1 MRFCLFALICT
12 GFCSELGPC
21 KQSCAVTPKDCPNC
35 TTECLA
41 QEGKW
46 LDLEITCPSDSPN
59 SATSILYKIKKCTRL
74 AKKTISQTHCYG
86 STPPGRQICNDGNPL
101 PMNCRNCRRY
111 AKGKCK
117 PVTLIKSVIEV
128 ETAIPYTDE
137 LADTSSSAY
146 IAASSGVVDL
156 FQSDMEDLA
165 NAQGLKLDGIAV
177 AFSGPSGSRKR
188 RSGLASCSVETTFMT
203 NGEAPAD
210 FADSV
215 SGAAE
220 QSISSSSG
228 AFISPDA
235 TPVVST
241 VVTEPATV
249 TDAPT
254 VAPTDATTDAPTEG
268 SGADTADSAEVSL

>member
-1 MRFCLFALICT
+1 
-12 GFCSELGPC
+12 
-21 KQSCAVTPKDCPNC
+21 
-35 TTECLA
+35 
-41 QEGKW
+41 
-46 LDLEITCPSDSPN
+46 
-59 SATSILYKIKKCTRL
+59 
-74 AKKTISQTHCYG
+74 
-86 STPPGRQICNDGNPL
+86 
-101 PMNCRNCRRY
+101 MNCRNCRRY